1 MEDTGWRI
9 TFEFSSD
16 LLVEI
21 QLSSSES
28 LSSVSSSSAIGNLQT
43 KKQIETYLGSPK
55 KISHK
60 KYINTYIYRKVIRPS
75 LVSHKEYLQDIKTN
89 KDKQYAAFEMKAKN
103 VVVKS
108 KVQTKRGNRA
118 GGVIVTVWF
127 EVCYQNASNKISL

>member
-16 LLVEI
+16 ILVEI

-89 KDKQYAAFEMKAKN
+89 KDKQYAAFEMKAKM
-103 VVVKS
+103 
-108 KVQTKRGNRA
+108 
-118 GGVIVTVWF
+118 
-127 EVCYQNASNKISL
+127 

>member
-16 LLVEI
+16 KFVEI

-103 VVVKS
+103 VVVK
-108 KVQTKRGNRA
+108 
-118 GGVIVTVWF
+118 
-127 EVCYQNASNKISL
+127 